1 MICHGMIIM
10 PMNLNNMA
18 LLNIWDVDYQSLIN
32 GISKSEGVILLQN
45 IDLSNKKWII
55 IKYNFS
61 LLCIKDG

>member
-1 MICHGMIIM
+1 M
-10 PMNLNNMA
+10 PMNFNNMA

-61 LLCIKDG
+61 LLSIKDG

>member
-1 MICHGMIIM
+1 M

-32 GISKSEGVILLQN
+32 GISKSEDVILLQN
-45 IDLSNKKWII
+45 VDLSNKKWIT
-55 IKYNFS
+55 IKCNFS

>member
-1 MICHGMIIM
+1 
-10 PMNLNNMA
+10 MA

-61 LLCIKDG
+61 LLSIKDG